1 MRRVRGEGSQVAPP
15 VRHFV
20 VAALANILFK
30 LLPVKNAGVLI
41 ISFSVILAFAAGVI
55 LTHSIVFGSS
65 RSLRTSYV
73 VIADLQRLV
82 TASLK

>member
-1 MRRVRGEGSQVAPP
+1 MRRVRDEGSQVAPRL
-15 VRHFV
+15 VTCV

-30 LLPVKNAGVLI
+30 SLPVKNAGVLI
-41 ISFSVILAFAAGVI
+41 ISFSVILAFAAGVT
-55 LTHSIVFGSS
+55 LTRSIVFGSS

-73 VIADLQRLV
+73 VIADLLRLV